1 MAGGLQELNRRI
13 KSVRNTQQITRA
25 MKMVAAAKLR
35 RAEERARQ
43 SRDYFREIRA
53 ITSRAASR
61 STRGHALLDQRPPL
75 RAAML
80 VVTSARGLAGP
91 HNTNVLRQAMVELQH
106 IATKEKFI
114 FAVGRKGRD
123 FFRRRGYPIM
133 EEFLGVGDDPSYR
146 QARAIA
152 EVVIARFLAKEVDE
166 VYLTYTE
173 YVNAMTQH
181 PKTIRIL
188 PVEPMGISNQASGVQ
203 GSFAVAAAGAASSA
217 RLVETTSPPPP
228 GETQGYVFEPD
239 TSTVFE
245 DLLPRYIEVLIY
257 GALLESK
264 ASEQGARMTA
274 MDSAS
279 KNAEELIRRMILMRN
294 RLRQAAI
301 TREIAELVGG
311 AEALE

>member
-1 MAGGLQELNRRI
+1 
-13 KSVRNTQQITRA
+13 
-25 MKMVAAAKLR
+25 MVAAAKLR

-53 ITSRAASR
+53 ITSRAAAR
-61 STRGHALLDQRPPL
+61 ANRGHALLEKRVPQRS
-75 RAAML
+75 AMI

-91 HNTNVLRQAMVELQH
+91 HNTNVLRQAVAQLSQ
-106 IATKEKFI
+106 INVKGKTV

-123 FFRRRGYPIM
+123 FFRRRGYDIM
-133 EEFLGVGDDPSYR
+133 DEFLGVGDEPTYR

-152 EVVIARFLAKEVDE
+152 DVIIARYLAKEVDE

-173 YVNAMTQH
+173 YVNAMSQH
-181 PKTIRIL
+181 PKTIRVL
-188 PVEPMGISNQASGVQ
+188 PAE
-203 GSFAVAAAGAASSA
+203 AAIAGDDSRRDNEA
-217 RLVETTSPPPP
+217 
-228 GETQGYVFEPD
+228 YVFEPD
-239 TSTVFE
+239 PSAVLE
-245 DLLPRYIEVLIY
+245 DLMPRYVEVLIF

-279 KNAEELIRRMILMRN
+279 KNAEDLIRRMILMRN